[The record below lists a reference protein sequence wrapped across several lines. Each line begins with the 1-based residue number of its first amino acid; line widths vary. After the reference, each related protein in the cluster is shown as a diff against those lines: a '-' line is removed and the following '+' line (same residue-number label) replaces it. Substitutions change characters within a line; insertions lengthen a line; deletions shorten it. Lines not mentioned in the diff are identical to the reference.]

1 MPAAEFRSAFV
12 PFKQRCT
19 TRQSVTGEISQLQI
33 IPNESSAKKTTLSLK
48 SQPVI
53 KFENTIVIKE
63 RPLLIV

>member
-1 MPAAEFRSAFV
+1 
-12 PFKQRCT
+12 
-19 TRQSVTGEISQLQI
+19 
-33 IPNESSAKKTTLSLK
+33 LSLK